1 MPRPSKLTAQ
11 EKATLVLAAL
21 KEEKSIAQLAAE
33 HGVHASQIHQWKKQA
48 ESALV
53 EVFSRESPT
62 SSGKELKQAEA
73 QAKLVASLY
82 QEIGQLSTQLSWL
95 KKKSGY
101 ND

>member
-53 EVFSRESPT
+53 EVFSRES
-62 SSGKELKQAEA
+62 KELKQAEA